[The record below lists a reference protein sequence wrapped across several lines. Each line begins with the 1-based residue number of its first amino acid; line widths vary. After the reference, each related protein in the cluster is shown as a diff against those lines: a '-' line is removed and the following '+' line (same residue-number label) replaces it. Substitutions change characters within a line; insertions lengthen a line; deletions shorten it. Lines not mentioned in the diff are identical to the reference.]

1 MLSTKNELGNWR
13 LENKPPIKNKT
24 LKFACAGTTG
34 DYLTKVLI
42 YFISQANSKKK
53 KKTSNNISKKVW
65 LTTYEVSGV

>member
-1 MLSTKNELGNWR
+1 MLWTKNTVGNWR

-34 DYLTKVLI
+34 HYLTKVLI

-53 KKTSNNISKKVW
+53 KKKKKKKRR
-65 LTTYEVSGV
+65 TIFQRKFG